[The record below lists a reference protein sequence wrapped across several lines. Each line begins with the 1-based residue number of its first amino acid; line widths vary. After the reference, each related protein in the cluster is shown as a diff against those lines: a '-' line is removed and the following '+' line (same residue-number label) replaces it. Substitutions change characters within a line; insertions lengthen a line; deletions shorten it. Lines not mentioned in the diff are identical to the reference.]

1 MSTAK
6 KRMVYKKLNEYK
18 TIWHPE
24 STLVFKSQKERLIIG
39 RYVDGE
45 LISLDDEALDLCQV
59 HGFTPDDSLL
69 ENYSGEETPPN
80 NSDNE
85 SGQENEEKSI
95 EQSCEEDDDENDKEE
110 LEEVNEKRDDEG
122 SEELRDDEGSED
134 LNDKGSEEL
143 RDDEGSEDLN
153 DDKESEELK
162 DDEGDKLEIN
172 QVDSSKS
179 KQECMPVIE
188 MCSDLLNTI
197 TQKENDLRNFLISV
211 QKNLDEERSNSQNL
225 SITLSETKSKLEETV
240 GQLNSLQEK
249 YDVIKKKFDTMKS
262 IFA

>member
-6 KRMVYKKLNEYK
+6 KKMVYKKLSEYK

-39 RYVDGE
+39 RYVNGE
-45 LISLDDEALDLCQV
+45 LISLDDEALDLCQE

-80 NSDNE
+80 DSDNE
-85 SGQENEEKSI
+85 SESVRQENEEKSN
-95 EQSCEEDDDENDKEE
+95 EQSCQEEEDDEHENSKDEKSDD
-110 LEEVNEKRDDEG
+110 EEVNDESSKQINDDE
-122 SEELRDDEGSED
+122 SV
-134 LNDKGSEEL
+134 
-143 RDDEGSEDLN
+143 
-153 DDKESEELK
+153 
-162 DDEGDKLEIN
+162 KLEIKTDDN
-172 QVDSSKS
+172 SNSN
-179 KQECMPVIE
+179 QECMPVIE

-197 TQKENDLRNFLISV
+197 TQKENDLRSFLISV
-211 QKNLDEERSNSQNL
+211 QTNLDEERANSQNL
-225 SITLSETKSKLEETV
+225 SITLSETQSKLEETES
-240 GQLNSLQEK
+240 QLNSLQEK

>member
-1 MSTAK
+1 
-6 KRMVYKKLNEYK
+6 MVYKKLNEYK

-45 LISLDDEALDLCQV
+45 LITLDDEALDLCQV

-122 SEELRDDEGSED
+122 SEELRDDEESKE
-134 LNDKGSEEL
+134 
-143 RDDEGSEDLN
+143 LN
-153 DDKESEELK
+153 DDKESKELN
-162 DDEGDKLEIN
+162 DDEGDKLEIK

>member
-1 MSTAK
+1 
-6 KRMVYKKLNEYK
+6 MVYKKLNEYK

-134 LNDKGSEEL
+134 LND
-143 RDDEGSEDLN
+143 
-153 DDKESEELK
+153 DKESEELK